1 MSYFKEMKERA
12 EEFEKS
18 SKINLMKGLPIIL
31 RLDGSAFSKFTKGL
45 ERPFDERLSQLIIEC
60 CKFMVEETNARIG
73 FCGSDEISLILWEED
88 INSQTIYNGRV
99 EKLLSELA
107 SKLSVRFNKLLP
119 KYLPEKIDA
128 EPFFD
133 CKVWNVPSIEDAV
146 NALWIREESVTN
158 NAISMA
164 SQVYYSH
171 SELNGINSKEKQEM
185 LFKSGVNFNDY
196 PIHFKRGVYI
206 QRKKI
211 LRKFTTEE
219 IENLP
224 LMHEAR
230 RNQNLE
236 IERSCIELLN
246 IPKLSSI
253 KNKVDV
259 LIYGKDVEKYE

>member
-1 MSYFKEMKERA
+1 
-12 EEFEKS
+12 
-18 SKINLMKGLPIIL
+18 
-31 RLDGSAFSKFTKGL
+31 
-45 ERPFDERLSQLIIEC
+45 
-60 CKFMVEETNARIG
+60 
-73 FCGSDEISLILWEED
+73 
-88 INSQTIYNGRV
+88 
-99 EKLLSELA
+99 
-107 SKLSVRFNKLLP
+107 
-119 KYLPEKIDA
+119 
-128 EPFFD
+128 
-133 CKVWNVPSIEDAV
+133 
-146 NALWIREESVTN
+146 
-158 NAISMA
+158 
-164 SQVYYSH
+164 
-171 SELNGINSKEKQEM
+171 M

-259 LIYGKDVEKYE
+259 LIYGKDVEKYD